1 VSILTETNFR
11 ISSIKITGALRYNT
25 ACHSVQL
32 SGVIT
37 NIFCTSLAFDVFE
50 GAGITHSEE
59 RNVENHEVEG
69 HAERDGANKIHVFP

>member
-1 VSILTETNFR
+1 MNLR

-37 NIFCTSLAFDVFE
+37 NIFCTSSVFDVFE
-50 GAGITHSEE
+50 VAGITHGEE
-59 RNVENHEVEG
+59 RNIENHEVKG
-69 HAERDGANKIHVFP
+69 HAERDGADKIHVFP